1 MVKKQHRDLLNNQKE
16 KMMKFLKTLLIMI
29 AIFAQT
35 AFAAVNVNTADA
47 EQIAKELKG
56 IGISK
61 ATAIVAYRKQN
72 GPFKTVEQLTEVKGI
87 GLKTVEKNRAE
98 ILLK

>member
-1 MVKKQHRDLLNNQKE
+1 
-16 KMMKFLKTLLIMI
+16 MKFLKTLLIMI

>member
-1 MVKKQHRDLLNNQKE
+1 
-16 KMMKFLKTLLIMI
+16 MKFLKTLLIAA

-35 AFAAVNVNTADA
+35 AIAAVNVNKANA
-47 EQIAKELKG
+47 EQIAEELKG

-61 ATAIVAYRKQN
+61 ASAIVAYREKN

-87 GLKTVEKNRAE
+87 GLKTVEKNRTE

>member
-1 MVKKQHRDLLNNQKE
+1 MN
-16 KMMKFLKTLLIMI
+16 FLKTLLI
-29 AIFAQT
+29 AASIFAQT
-35 AFAAVNVNTADA
+35 AFAAVNVNKADA
-47 EQIAKELKG
+47 EQIAEELKG

-61 ATAIVAYRKQN
+61 ATAIVAYREQN

-87 GLKTVEKNRAE
+87 GLKTVEKNRSE

>member
-1 MVKKQHRDLLNNQKE
+1 
-16 KMMKFLKTLLIMI
+16 MKFIKTLLI
-29 AIFAQT
+29 AAALFAQT
-35 AFAAVNVNTADA
+35 AFAAVNVNSADA
-47 EQIAKELKG
+47 EKIAAELKG

-61 ATAIVAYRKQN
+61 AAAIVAYREQN
-72 GPFKTVEQLTEVKGI
+72 GPFKTVEQFTEVKGI